1 MDVNCVLFPVWH
13 LASLIQPL
21 ELNGGWLEQL
31 HDSQCLLGPSTSLL
45 LSLLPPCVGTVPHV
59 TPGSSQRLHGT

>member
-21 ELNGGWLEQL
+21 GGWLEQL

-45 LSLLPPCVGTVPHV
+45 LSLLPPRVGTVSHI
-59 TPGSSQRLHGT
+59 TPGSPQRLHGT